1 MTDIYEWLEDVNQPL
16 RASLKPM
23 NGDHFAGV
31 PIDEIMPLDLDEDGN
46 TYFDTSYARESSQ
59 IDPSLYTAT
68 DPAAWTTSGQTIVT
82 VPEHLAEA
90 SSKILI
96 YLTQLLKASAEVEEP
111 EEDEMTLIE
120 GQLEALESIDEEDF
134 ELPAPGI
141 IDGIC
146 VNRNPRA
153 IEIKDVIDHRR
164 IGPNR
169 RTFYLAR
176 ELGGVYYWFRSPRTD
191 RDHQLRKLIS
201 DYCRKSEAEVA
212 GRKPRGFKR
221 LRSGKMVGN

>member
-1 MTDIYEWLEDVNQPL
+1 MDNIWSDDCN
-16 RASLKPM
+16 
-23 NGDHFAGV
+23 
-31 PIDEIMPLDLDEDGN
+31 
-46 TYFDTSYARESSQ
+46 SSR
-59 IDPSLYTAT
+59 
-68 DPAAWTTSGQTIVT
+68 TSGGSQQQN
-82 VPEHLAEA
+82 PHLPYSA
-90 SSKILI
+90 SQSVSRK
-96 YLTQLLKASAEVEEP
+96 
-111 EEDEMTLIE
+111 

-201 DYCRKSEAEVA
+201 DYRRKCEAKVA

>member
-1 MTDIYEWLEDVNQPL
+1 MTDIYEWLEDLNQPL

-31 PIDEIMPLDLDEDGN
+31 PMDEIMPLDLDEDGN

-96 YLTQLLKASAEVEEP
+96 YLTQLLKASAE
-111 EEDEMTLIE
+111 
-120 GQLEALESIDEEDF
+120 
-134 ELPAPGI
+134 
-141 IDGIC
+141 
-146 VNRNPRA
+146 
-153 IEIKDVIDHRR
+153 KDNWKPSNQSMRKIS
-164 IGPNR
+164 N
-169 RTFYLAR
+169 YLLQASSMASAST
-176 ELGGVYYWFRSPRTD
+176 GT
-191 RDHQLRKLIS
+191 Q
-201 DYCRKSEAEVA
+201 
-212 GRKPRGFKR
+212 GR
-221 LRSGKMVGN
+221 